1 MVIPVDKYALEITSS
16 AQKEL
21 DSLDDPLFERI
32 DRKILALAD
41 DPRPAGSK
49 KLKGF
54 KDSWRIRVG
63 DWRVVYIVDDA
74 AKLVTITRI
83 AHRREVY
90 ER

>member
-1 MVIPVDKYALEITSS
+1 MTSYSLEVKSS

-21 DSLDDPLFERI
+21 DALDDAVFARI

-41 DPRPAGSK
+41 NPRPTGCK
-49 KLKGF
+49 KLKGH
-54 KDSWRIRVG
+54 KDQWRIRAG

-74 AKLVTITRI
+74 GRRITIARV

-90 ER
+90 D